1 MLFISKYS
9 TCIYKI
15 VHSLL
20 NKSTTMYSINTFLHN
35 FNISYHV
42 QLRHFLFKN
51 TIIRSSLYSCHFSHM
66 NTIFLRQNIYLMNND
81 IKKNTFNSSS
91 QIILTMESLPRV
103 IIQKPR
109 SYIITKY
116 TIKPIVIHQT
126 FDYSLPPMV

>member
-42 QLRHFLFKN
+42 QLRHFFIQKYNHTVFLILLPFFAYEHN
-51 TIIRSSLYSCHFSHM
+51 
-66 NTIFLRQNIYLMNND
+66 IFEAEHIFDEQWY
-81 IKKNTFNSSS
+81 KKNTFNSSS
-91 QIILTMESLPRV
+91 QIILTMESWPRV

>member
-9 TCIYKI
+9 TFIYKI

-20 NKSTTMYSINTFLHN
+20 NKSTIMYSINTFLHN

-42 QLRHFLFKN
+42 QLRHFFLFKN

-81 IKKNTFNSSS
+81 IKNTFNSSS